1 MRHCELREIQCLVC
15 STLHQMFI
23 MEPKLVKLVHFQ
35 VKVKVKEWFNKA
47 GNILQKQNYFG
58 FVFEYFTCLIQIHG
72 ILPNQIRIAAFLKVC

>member
-58 FVFEYFTCLIQIHG
+58 FVFNVLLVLSKFMEFYRTRFELQ
-72 ILPNQIRIAAFLKVC
+72 PF

>member
-35 VKVKVKEWFNKA
+35 VKVKEWFNKA

-58 FVFEYFTCLIQIHG
+58 FDFNVLLVLSKFMEFYRTRFELQPF
-72 ILPNQIRIAAFLKVC
+72 